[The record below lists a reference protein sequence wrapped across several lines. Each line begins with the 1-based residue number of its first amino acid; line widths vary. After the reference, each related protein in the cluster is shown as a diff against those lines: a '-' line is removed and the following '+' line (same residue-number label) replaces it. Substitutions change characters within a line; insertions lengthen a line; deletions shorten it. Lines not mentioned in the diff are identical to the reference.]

1 MRLHDLEGVTVVRV
15 TSTSGRVEMVAEPR
29 TDMSVSAGA
38 VSREGSSLTVDAGTN
53 AVVVRVPEGVS
64 VMVGSD
70 SGRVT
75 MTGKFDAVGVASESG
90 RIFVDEARSVDVR
103 STSGRIDVGR
113 CLETCRA
120 RSGSGRVQVG
130 ETGNLDVHTE
140 SGRISVGRTAGPV
153 VARATQGRIDIGIG
167 APSDVSAETM
177 TGKIVLSLAE
187 GLGAQVDL
195 ESSGRVDNAAPTGP
209 DCHIVARSVT
219 GRVQVQSQ

>member
-1 MRLHDLEGVTVVRV
+1 
-15 TSTSGRVEMVAEPR
+15 
-29 TDMSVSAGA
+29 
-38 VSREGSSLTVDAGTN
+38 
-53 AVVVRVPEGVS
+53 
-64 VMVGSD
+64 
-70 SGRVT
+70 
-75 MTGKFDAVGVASESG
+75 
-90 RIFVDEARSVDVR
+90 
-103 STSGRIDVGR
+103 
-113 CLETCRA
+113 
-120 RSGSGRVQVG
+120 
-130 ETGNLDVHTE
+130 
-140 SGRISVGRTAGPV
+140 V